1 MFSSEK
7 YACENPS
14 SAAEKK
20 HHVVYDTIY
29 GAILKKQQKK
39 KTRLTE
45 EGYPEGD
52 QKLFTT
58 FLKDNDKVL

>member
-1 MFSSEK
+1 MRVK
-7 YACENPS
+7 TLLLLQK
-14 SAAEKK
+14 KK
-20 HHVVYDTIY
+20 HHVVYGTIY
-29 GAILKKQQKK
+29 GAILKKQQ

-52 QKLFTT
+52 QKLFTA

>member
-1 MFSSEK
+1 MAQ
-7 YACENPS
+7 YM
-14 SAAEKK
+14 
-20 HHVVYDTIY
+20 VQY
-29 GAILKKQQKK
+29 LKNNK

-52 QKLFTT
+52 QKLFTA